1 MLSRDSD
8 EECDDDIEA
17 ACSDGASTEKNGV
30 QGDDKKSGGQN
41 GDTKAGGQ
49 SGDKRGGPAQTGGSV
64 AAGAE
69 GSNNQTVGGSLPLM
83 EKDAQKLGGSVT

>member
-17 ACSDGASTEKNGV
+17 ASSEGAPTEKNGV

-41 GDTKAGGQ
+41 GDKKTGGQ
-49 SGDKRGGPAQTGGSV
+49 SGDKRGGLAQNGGGV

-69 GSNNQTVGGSLPLM
+69 GSNNLTVGGSLSLV

>member
-17 ACSDGASTEKNGV
+17 ASSDGAFTEKNGD

-41 GDTKAGGQ
+41 GDKKTGGQ
-49 SGDKRGGPAQTGGSV
+49 SGDKRGGLAQNGGGV
-64 AAGAE
+64 AAGAD
-69 GSNNQTVGGSLPLM
+69 GSNNQTVGGSLSLV
-83 EKDAQKLGGSVT
+83 EKNAQKLEGSVT

>member
-8 EECDDDIEA
+8 EECEDDIEA
-17 ACSDGASTEKNGV
+17 ASSEKNGV

-41 GDTKAGGQ
+41 GDKNSGGQ
-49 SGDKRGGPAQTGGSV
+49 SGDKRGGPAQNGGSV
-64 AAGAE
+64 AAGTE
-69 GSNNQTVGGSLPLM
+69 GSNNLTVGGSLSLV

>member
-17 ACSDGASTEKNGV
+17 ASSDGASTEKNGV

-41 GDTKAGGQ
+41 GDKNSGGQ
-49 SGDKRGGPAQTGGSV
+49 SGDKRGGPAQNGGSV
-64 AAGAE
+64 AAGTE
-69 GSNNQTVGGSLPLM
+69 GSNNLTDGGSLSPM
-83 EKDAQKLGGSVT
+83 KKDAQKLGGSVT

>member
-17 ACSDGASTEKNGV
+17 ASSDGASTEKHGV

-41 GDTKAGGQ
+41 GDKKTGGQ

-64 AAGAE
+64 AAGTE
-69 GSNNQTVGGSLPLM
+69 GSNNQTVEGSLSLV
-83 EKDAQKLGGSVT
+83 EKNVQKLGGSVT